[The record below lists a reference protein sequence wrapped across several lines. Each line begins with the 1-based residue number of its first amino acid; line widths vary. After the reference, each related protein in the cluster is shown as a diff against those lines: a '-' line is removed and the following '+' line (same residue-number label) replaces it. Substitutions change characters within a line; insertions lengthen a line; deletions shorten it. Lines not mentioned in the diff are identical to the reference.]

1 MADAHPVAD
10 NQNLTTEQRID
21 HADALQPSVA
31 HGEEIHHP
39 EPMLFG
45 MPPSAIV
52 ALAMTVFIAIL
63 LWKKVPRAVAG
74 GLDKQIDAIRRELDE
89 AKALRTEADALRAEY
104 AAKIAG
110 AEKDASA
117 MLDHARG
124 EAAAIVTKAETDT
137 TAMIGRREK
146 MAQDKIAAA
155 ERSAIDELRTRAATA
170 ATEAARSL
178 IARQHGAEADK
189 ALIDGAIADIA
200 RH

>member
-10 NQNLTTEQRID
+10 NRTMTTEQRID
-21 HADALQPSVA
+21 HAEALQPSVA
-31 HGEEIHHP
+31 HGEEIQHP

-63 LWKKVPRAVAG
+63 LWKKIPKAIAG
-74 GLDKQIDAIRRELDE
+74 GLDNRIDMIRGQLDE
-89 AKALRTEADALRAEY
+89 ARALRTEAEALRAQY

-110 AEKDASA
+110 AERDAAA
-117 MLDHARG
+117 MLDHARA
-124 EAAAIVTKAETDT
+124 EAGGIIAKAEADT

-155 ERSAIDELRTRAATA
+155 ERGAIDELRARAATA

-178 IARQHGAEADK
+178 IARNHGAEADK
-189 ALIDGAIADIA
+189 ALIDAAIADIA